1 MILGTKDWTLIQRT
15 LPISLRR
22 PLREKIC
29 LHRIQ
34 QADRLWPL
42 LNLSTMKN
50 QPGKTPQRKLPPSHR
65 LGMRA
70 LGGGVENY
78 RIGSGEM
85 VKMKKEKVNG
95 QKMTIQTKKLVASR
109 AASPRRSRKV
119 EVKAKTKRRVRR
131 ALRDRKDLKVE
142 AQKTR
147 RTLIRKLA
155 LLVHPTRL

>member
-42 LNLSTMKN
+42 LNPSKMKN
-50 QPGKTPQRKLPPSHR
+50 QPGKIPQRKLPPSHR

-95 QKMTIQTKKLVASR
+95 QKMTIRKKKWVASK
-109 AASPRRSRKV
+109 AENPERSRKV
-119 EVKAKTKRRVRR
+119 EAKVKTKRR
-131 ALRDRKDLKVE
+131 ARK
-142 AQKTR
+142 A
-147 RTLIRKLA
+147 
-155 LLVHPTRL
+155 